1 MTQGVH
7 IPESLDEFAACLA
20 SVAEVLDVN
29 LRLPDW
35 PFLAT
40 TGYVSIC
47 QYVAEEKA

>member
-1 MTQGVH
+1 MH
-7 IPESLDEFAACLA
+7 IPESLDELAACLA

-40 TGYVSIC
+40 TGYVSIG

>member
-1 MTQGVH
+1 MSEGVH
-7 IPESLDEFAACLA
+7 IPESRHEFAACLTE
-20 SVAEVLDVN
+20 VAEVLDVN

-40 TGYVSIC
+40 TGYVSIG